1 LEETPAKPEEII
13 QSLSPVLT
21 NLTTVYRLST
31 NIINVLKNVFKDLF
45 NAKVFAGKI
54 NTNIEVY
61 RFTDEKEEIE
71 YCWNSVID
79 AHKVKITSNIAI
91 LLYSHKSI
99 VKFIN
104 QVLQLNNKPIWNE
117 EIVGAKPNYELLNKH
132 LEDNKIPIMYM
143 GNSFGSLE
151 RADKEGKIILMT
163 YHSAKGLDFDY
174 VYLPIVGD
182 GMWLHKDVPLDALL
196 LVALSRS
203 KNELII
209 SYTSNLFWGFKKFIG
224 NLPYKDMP
232 EEVSE
237 EDDILF

>member
-1 LEETPAKPEEII
+1 
-13 QSLSPVLT
+13 LSPVLT

-71 YCWNSVID
+71 HCWNSVID
-79 AHKVKITSNIAI
+79 AHKLKTSSSIAI

-117 EIVGAKPNYELLNKH
+117 EIVGAKPDFESLNKH
-132 LEDNKIPIMYM
+132 LQENNIPIMYI
-143 GNSFGSLE
+143 GNGFGSLE
-151 RADKEGKIILMT
+151 RADRERKIIVMT

-174 VYLPIVGD
+174 VYLPLVGD
-182 GMWLHKDVPLDALL
+182 GMWLHASVPLDALL

-209 SYTSNLFWGFKKFIG
+209 SYANNLFWGYKKFVG

-232 EEVSE
+232 EEVSDD
-237 EDDILF
+237 EDDFDF